1 MPSTPDAP
9 GLIGGL
15 KKLLT
20 RLAALLRRARPAP
33 GRYALHLK
41 AWREYLLYVPKAQ
54 QRRALVVWLH
64 GCRQDPETFAAGT
77 RIARHADERGL
88 IVLLPRQSRLA
99 NSERCWNWFD
109 PRTGAGRG
117 ETAIVAAQTQDV
129 MQKFGI
135 DPRRVYLAGLSAGG
149 ALAATLA
156 LRRPELFAAA
166 AFHSAV
172 PAGAATDAHDAQRVM
187 AEGPRDNRTDV
198 IGAEARAAAGKKA
211 RLPVLVIQ
219 GSADATVA
227 PVNATF
233 VVRQFLLFNGETD
246 LPAGAALPPS
256 HTRVVHPRGGGYI
269 EGEFYAGRRLAAR
282 LLTIPGLGHAWS
294 GGDPAHG
301 YFDDGHLDATA
312 AILDFFASRP

>member
-1 MPSTPDAP
+1 
-9 GLIGGL
+9 LR
-15 KKLLT
+15 KLLS
-20 RLAALLRRARPAP
+20 RLAALLRRKPPSP

-41 AWREYLLYVPKAQ
+41 AWREYLLYLPKGHEP
-54 QRRALVVWLH
+54 RAVVVWLH

-99 NSERCWNWFD
+99 NPERCWNWFD
-109 PRTGAGRG
+109 RRAG
-117 ETAIVAAQTQDV
+117 EAAIVAAQTQEV
-129 MQKFGI
+129 IGKYGI
-135 DPRRVYLAGLSAGG
+135 DPRRVYVAGLSAGG

-172 PAGAATDAHDAQRVM
+172 PGGAATDAHDAQRVM
-187 AEGPRDNRTDV
+187 AVGPRDNRTDLM
-198 IGAEARAAAGKKA
+198 GAEARAAAGAKA
-211 RLPVLVIQ
+211 RLPVLVIH
-219 GSADATVA
+219 GSADTTVA

-233 VVRQFLLFNGETD
+233 LVRQFLLFNGATD
-246 LPAGAALPPS
+246 LPPGAALPPS
-256 HTRVVHPRGGGYI
+256 PTRVMHPRGTGYI
-269 EGEFYAGRRLAAR
+269 ESDFYAGRRLAAR

-301 YFDDGHLDATA
+301 YFDDAHLDATA